1 MQGLSNNRKIRNAT
15 PLEYNGITFKSKLE
29 VMIYKTLKEEGFPV
43 QYEPEK
49 ISIWEGFKPTV
60 PFYDKDNMS
69 RLLKLHMTKLLNITY
84 TPDFMFTYNGHQV
97 IVEAKG
103 FVNDVFPIK
112 LKLFRAWLEDHPKSI
127 YFEIHSKKQLLQA
140 VDIIK
145 NLKQENNE

>member
-15 PLEYNGITFKSKLE
+15 PLEYDGITFKSKLE

-43 QYEPEK
+43 KYEPEK

-60 PFYDKDNMS
+60 PFYDKDNVS

-84 TPDFMFTYNGHQV
+84 TPDFMFTYNGYQV

>member
-1 MQGLSNNRKIRNAT
+1 MQELSNNRKIRNAT
-15 PLEYNGITFKSKLE
+15 PLEYDGIAFKSKLE
-29 VMIYKTLKEEGFPV
+29 VMIYKTLKEGGFPV

-60 PFYDKDNMS
+60 PFYDKDNVS

-84 TPDFMFTYNGHQV
+84 TPDFMFMYNGYQV
-97 IVEAKG
+97 IVEGKG
-103 FVNDVFPIK
+103 FINETFPIK

-140 VDIIK
+140 IDIIK

>member
-15 PLEYNGITFKSKLE
+15 PLEYDGITFKSKLE

-60 PFYDKDNMS
+60 PFYDKDNVS
-69 RLLKLHMTKLLNITY
+69 RLLKLHMIKLLNITY

-97 IVEAKG
+97 IVEGKG
-103 FVNDVFPIK
+103 FQNEVFPIK